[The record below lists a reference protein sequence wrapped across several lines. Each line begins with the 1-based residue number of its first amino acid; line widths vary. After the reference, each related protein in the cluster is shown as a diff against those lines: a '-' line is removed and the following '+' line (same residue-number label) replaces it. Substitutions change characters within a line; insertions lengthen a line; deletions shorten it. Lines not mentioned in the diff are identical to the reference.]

1 MIDDKFIIFNLMA
14 KIYSQQSL
22 TCMAT
27 ASRKPS
33 QTIEID
39 NMLIFMDQDD
49 LTMSNNKIF

>member
-33 QTIEID
+33 QSIEIN
-39 NMLIFMDQDD
+39 NMLVFMDQDD